1 MGTPTRR
8 GKRGDG
14 YDAHDLTALA
24 GLDAVRKRPGMYIG
38 ATDARGLL
46 HCVAELMDNAVDEA
60 LAGHATH
67 IAVTLHADGSVS
79 VDDNGRGIPV
89 STVPG
94 TRLSGVELVMTRL
107 HAGAKFGGGSYGAAG
122 GLHGVGAS
130 VVNALSVRLD
140 VEVDREGRTHRAS
153 FRRGTTGTFAGA
165 GPDAPFTRAAGLV
178 VGGRTRRS
186 ATGTRIRFWP
196 DGQIFGADVRIDAQ
210 ALQQRA
216 RQTSYLVPGL
226 TLVMSDERTGQAAVE
241 QFHARGG
248 LAEYAGQLAPD
259 PATSPV
265 IRLIGQGMF
274 TEHVPVLDERGQLTP
289 RDVEREVAVDIAL
302 RWTQGED
309 TTIRS
314 FVNVVP
320 TPGGGAHVVGFER
333 GLVKVVTDRV
343 RAQRLLRG
351 EGETVAK
358 EDVLEGLTA
367 LIAVRLPEP
376 QFEGQTK
383 DVLGT
388 GAVSGIVNR
397 VTTAEL
403 LRWFQSPPRGEKQA
417 TRAVLDK
424 VAGAA
429 RARAA
434 ARRHRDV
441 QRRANALEASSLPAK
456 LADCRSDDL
465 ERTELFIVEGDSAL
479 GTAKL
484 ARDSEFQALLPI
496 RGKILNVQRAS
507 LAEMLGNA
515 ECSAIVQVIGAGS
528 GRSFDPA
535 GVRYGRVI
543 LMSDADVDGAHIR
556 CLLLTLIHRYL
567 RPLLDTG
574 RVFAAVPPLFRMEVA
589 SRSAGRDEVIYAY
602 SDAELRGLLAQFAT
616 EGRRVREPI
625 QRYKGLGEMDA
636 RQLRETTMNPASRT
650 LRRITAADAETMARA
665 FDLLMGA
672 EVAPRRDF
680 LIAAAA
686 GLSRDRLDV

>member
-1 MGTPTRR
+1 MSTSPRRRRR
-8 GKRGDG
+8 GDS
-14 YDAHDLTALA
+14 YEAHDLTALE

-60 LAGHATH
+60 LAGYASR

-89 STVPG
+89 SSVPG
-94 TRLSGVELVMTRL
+94 TRLSGVELVLTRL

-130 VVNALSVRLD
+130 VVNALSARLD

-153 FRRGTTGTFAGA
+153 FRRGTIGVFAGA

-178 VGGRTRRS
+178 VGGRTKRT

-196 DGQIFGADVRIDAQ
+196 DAQIFGADVGVDAE
-210 ALQQRA
+210 ALRQRA

-226 TLVMSDERTGQAAVE
+226 TVVITDDRVGDAAVA
-241 QFHARGG
+241 QFQARGG
-248 LAEYAGQLAPD
+248 LAEFAAQLAPD
-259 PATSPV
+259 PATGPV
-265 IRLIGQGMF
+265 IRLIGTGTF
-274 TEHVPVLDERGQLTP
+274 TENVPILDKRGQLAP
-289 RDVEREVAVDIAL
+289 CDVEREVAVDIAL

-309 TTIRS
+309 TDIRS

-320 TPGGGAHVVGFER
+320 TAGGGAHVAGFER
-333 GLVKVVTDRV
+333 GLVKVVTDRI

-367 LIAVRLPEP
+367 LVAVRLPEP

-397 VTTAEL
+397 VTVAEL
-403 LRWFQSPPRGEKQA
+403 VRWFEFPPRGEKQA

-424 VAGAA
+424 VAAAA
-429 RARAA
+429 RTRAA

-507 LAEMLGNA
+507 ISEMLSNA

-528 GRSFDPA
+528 GRSFDSA
-535 GVRYGRVI
+535 GLRYGRVI

-574 RVFAAVPPLFRMEVA
+574 RVFAAVPPLYRLEVA
-589 SRSAGRDEVIYAY
+589 SQKAGRHEVVYAY
-602 SDAELRGLLAQFAT
+602 SDAELQGLLAQFAR
-616 EGRRVREPI
+616 EGRRVQEPI

-636 RQLRETTMNPASRT
+636 RQLRETTMSPASRT
-650 LRRITAADAETMARA
+650 LRRITAADAATMAEA

-672 EVAPRRDF
+672 EVAPRREF

-686 GLSRDRLDV
+686 GLRRERLDV